1 MGTRV
6 QGKVGSRHFR
16 SRKVSRTQIE
26 GEAHGGQQWPISPE
40 PLQVSVLAGG
50 IATMGAECMPR
61 HCRAGCSP
69 FQRGHQHRAASWA
82 ELELGS
88 GLSPAGTYC
97 VIPGR
102 SAAPSGPWCVHVPS
116 AYPGLTLSSFLTPA
130 EGRFPKS
137 LLLTWPCS
145 SCLLSTLL
153 RPP

>member
-1 MGTRV
+1 MGTCV

-26 GEAHGGQQWPISPE
+26 GEAHRGQQCPILPE

-50 IATMGAECMPR
+50 IVTMGAACVPC

-88 GLSPAGTYC
+88 GLSPTGTYS

-102 SAAPSGPWCVHVPS
+102 SAAPSRPWRVHVPS
-116 AYPGLTLSSFLTPA
+116 A
-130 EGRFPKS
+130 
-137 LLLTWPCS
+137 
-145 SCLLSTLL
+145 
-153 RPP
+153 